1 MLMLNSVK
9 REEHAVN
16 LIVFEYASISEGL
29 KICDDVLTQY
39 QLELVKHDIRCPGR
53 YSCLLSGSD
62 ANVKQ
67 VERYLQS
74 KPSVHLKSFKA
85 IYNLREDLLKDVSNT
100 LRPEPQEDMLII
112 ETNHLVDG
120 YYVLDQLLK
129 RSSIRGFSLLN
140 RLGLFGKG
148 VVMVTG
154 KTQSIQLANRVL
166 SEPDMA
172 NLVWHSEV
180 IQSPSFD
187 IIKM

>member
-1 MLMLNSVK
+1 M
-9 REEHAVN
+9 N

-39 QLELVKHDIRCPGR
+39 QLELIKHDIRCPGR

-67 VERYLQS
+67 AERYLQS
-74 KPSVHLKSFKA
+74 KDSIHLKSYKA

-100 LRPEPQEDMLII
+100 LRPNPHEDMLII
-112 ETNHLVDG
+112 ETKHLVDG
-120 YYVLDQLLK
+120 YFVLDQILK
-129 RSSIRGFSLLN
+129 RSSISGFSLLN

-154 KTQSIQLANRVL
+154 KTQSIQLANRVIN
-166 SEPDMA
+166 EPD
-172 NLVWHSEV
+172 LVDLIWHAEV

>member
-1 MLMLNSVK
+1 M
-9 REEHAVN
+9 N

-29 KICDDVLTQY
+29 KICDEVLTQY

-67 VERYLQS
+67 VEQYLQS
-74 KPSVHLKSFKA
+74 NASIHLKSFKA
-85 IYNLREDLLKDVSNT
+85 IYNLREDLLKEAGNT
-100 LRPEPQEDMLII
+100 LKPEPQEDMLII
-112 ETNHLVDG
+112 ETKHFVDG
-120 YYVLDQLLK
+120 YYVLDHILK

-154 KTQSIQLANRVL
+154 KTQSVQLASRVIN
-166 SEPDMA
+166 EPDLA
-172 NLVWHSEV
+172 NLIWHSEV
-180 IQSPSFD
+180 IQRPTFD
-187 IIKM
+187 AIKL